1 MSRLTCQT
9 FNVGVKRQVQNT
21 RKNFKQRHVSVL
33 LGRLS
38 TWSQIP
44 QHTPPASQRI
54 NDESYSTENQTRFQK
69 EQQSKRVSRSQFL
82 STSLS
87 IHALAW
93 AN

>member
-21 RKNFKQRHVSVL
+21 RKIFKQRHVSVL

-38 TWSQIP
+38 AWSQIP

-54 NDESYSTENQTRFQK
+54 NDESYSTENQTLFQK
-69 EQQSKRVSRSQFL
+69 AQQPKGASLSQFL
-82 STSLS
+82 TLLMLS
-87 IHALAW
+87 PQQI
-93 AN
+93 

>member
-21 RKNFKQRHVSVL
+21 RKIFKQRHVSVL

-69 EQQSKRVSRSQFL
+69 AQQQPRPRELREVNS
-82 STSLS
+82 
-87 IHALAW
+87 
-93 AN
+93 